1 MKRDTTKVNC
11 WMSKSLLTV
20 EPSSSV
26 EDAFDIMH
34 QNNCRHLLITDK
46 GKLIGV
52 VSNEDLY
59 KAIQGKK
66 TSVDSVMSTDITT
79 FKDEDP
85 IIDVLR
91 LFISE
96 KLSLVPIVHGED
108 TLVGVVSNHDLLVAF
123 ETMLLEKTT

>member
-1 MKRDTTKVNC
+1 MKRDTSKVNC

-26 EDAFDIMH
+26 EEAFELMH
-34 QNNCRHLLITDK
+34 QNNCRHLLVTDK
-46 GKLIGV
+46 KKLIGI
-52 VSNEDLY
+52 VSSEDLY
-59 KAIQGKK
+59 KAIQGGK
-66 TSVDSVMSTDITT
+66 SAIDSVMSTEITT

-96 KLSLVPIVHGED
+96 KLSLVPIVDAED
-108 TLVGVVSNHDLLVAF
+108 SLVGVVSNHDLLVAF
-123 ETMLLEKTT
+123 ETMLLEKTS